1 MPYYTG
7 ICDYSDTHKNKRWQP
22 YAAAVAAAYAKE
34 LLEIMPSVQ
43 VESTLVAAD
52 RIQVSLFY
60 YLLVIIYGA
69 DRLVF

>member
-1 MPYYTG
+1 
-7 ICDYSDTHKNKRWQP
+7 
-22 YAAAVAAAYAKE
+22 
-34 LLEIMPSVQ
+34 
-43 VESTLVAAD
+43 VAAD